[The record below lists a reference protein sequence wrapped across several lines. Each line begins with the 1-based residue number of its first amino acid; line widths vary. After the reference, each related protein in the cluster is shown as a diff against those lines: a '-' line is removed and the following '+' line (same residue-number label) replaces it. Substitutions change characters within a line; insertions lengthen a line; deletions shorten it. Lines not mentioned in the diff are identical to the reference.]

1 MYIVLIKL
9 NFISL
14 FPKYLHT
21 MVTYIESL
29 ASKFQWHFDIM
40 EKVST
45 EDDRLRGTKMF
56 QCLSPCKLFSRLPS
70 DVYQCFDM
78 IEFQKDL

>member
-1 MYIVLIKL
+1 MYIVLMKL

-21 MVTYIESL
+21 MEAYIESL

-45 EDDRLRGTKMF
+45 KKERLRGTKMVSMMVTLLTF
-56 QCLSPCKLFSRLPS
+56 LSLTFRCLSVL
-70 DVYQCFDM
+70 
-78 IEFQKDL
+78 

>member
-1 MYIVLIKL
+1 MYIVLMKL

-40 EKVST
+40 EKVLT
-45 EDDRLRGTKMF
+45 EEERLRGTNMVSMSVTLLTF
-56 QCLSPCKLFSRLPS
+56 LSLTFRCLSVL
-70 DVYQCFDM
+70 
-78 IEFQKDL
+78 

>member
-1 MYIVLIKL
+1 MYIVLMRL

-21 MVTYIESL
+21 MVTYIESI
-29 ASKFQWHFDIM
+29 ASKFQWHFDIR

-45 EDDRLRGTKMF
+45 EDERLRGTKMVSMMVTLLTF
-56 QCLSPCKLFSRLPS
+56 LSLTFRCLSVL
-70 DVYQCFDM
+70 
-78 IEFQKDL
+78 

>member
-40 EKVST
+40 QSFN
-45 EDDRLRGTKMF
+45 RGRKAERDKNGF
-56 QCLSPCKLFSRLPS
+56 NDGHPVNFSLSYLHMSISAL
-70 DVYQCFDM
+70 
-78 IEFQKDL
+78 I

>member
-1 MYIVLIKL
+1 MYIVLMKL

-29 ASKFQWHFDIM
+29 PSKFQWHFDIM

-45 EDDRLRGTKMF
+45 EDERLRGTKMVSMMVTLLTF
-56 QCLSPCKLFSRLPS
+56 LSLTFRCLSVL
-70 DVYQCFDM
+70 
-78 IEFQKDL
+78 